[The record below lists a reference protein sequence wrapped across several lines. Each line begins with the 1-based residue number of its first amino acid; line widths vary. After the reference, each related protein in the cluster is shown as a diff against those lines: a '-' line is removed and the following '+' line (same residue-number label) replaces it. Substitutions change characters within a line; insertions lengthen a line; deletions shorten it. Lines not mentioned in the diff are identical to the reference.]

1 MFYSETLLQKS
12 GPLARFWLAANLQRK
27 LSKKHVLQ
35 SNITDSIAV
44 ITTPSQVPMA
54 LRLSSQLLLGA
65 VRIYQ
70 RKMRY
75 LLDDCDDAWIMM
87 KMAFRPSTD
96 HDIPISRQLPDREI
110 LTLPDEVTPYAD
122 FEFPPPLDVNWLLS
136 QIEEVEAG
144 TIDRRRHV
152 SLRDIYLPEEFSPS
166 HYSGLYEEVLEPMES
181 LDLDLDFGIE
191 LGREAPA
198 PRPIEEEMVSELEAM
213 PPEKEDAESEPAL
226 EQGFGEITMGGEE
239 FEFHPAD
246 ISRAR
251 ITESPLSE
259 MDEALAQEIEAEY
272 TSLRRAELQEPEEQ
286 RAFVRRPEQRIKKQR
301 ILVPD
306 EEITLSSSQ
315 IQDQQA
321 NRDSITKPTTFI
333 PRDPFFVA
341 LIEMQKTGGFVSSI
355 MMEGRSSAWAPELRG
370 MLSLG
375 AIQEPRELK
384 RKRPIMVGEV
394 EPEYGV
400 SKSPRLELSEGSEFG
415 LGSGALGE
423 ESLVGQEPMLEI
435 LPFEGIATPLVPP
448 AERPP
453 VSIATEYAVH
463 VLRHRFGPEAARSPG
478 KRASTSIIFQD
489 VLPEYRATKAE
500 ATRMFFEC
508 LVLAT
513 KNAIKVEQ
521 GQGLGD
527 DIRMW
532 AKEGLWEAWAER
544 DAGGEMAP
552 QVEPETV
559 NMSP

>member
-12 GPLARFWLAANLQRK
+12 GPLARIWLAANLQRK

-44 ITTPSQVPMA
+44 ITTPSTVPMA
-54 LRLSSQLLLGA
+54 LRLSSQLLIGA

-70 RKMRY
+70 RKTRY
-75 LLDDCDDAWIMM
+75 LLDDCDDAWTMM
-87 KMAFRPSTD
+87 KMAFRSIID
-96 HDIPISRQLPDREI
+96 HDIPIGRQLPDREA
-110 LTLPDEVTPYAD
+110 LTLPNEVIPYDD
-122 FEFPPPLDVNWLLS
+122 FEIPPPPDVNWLLS
-136 QIEEVEAG
+136 WIEEVEAG
-144 TIDRRRHV
+144 PIDRRRGD
-152 SLRDIYLPEEFSPS
+152 SLLGIYLPEEFSPS
-166 HYSGLYEEVLEPMES
+166 HYSGLFEEVLEPMEG
-181 LDLDLDFGIE
+181 LDLDLELDFGIE

-213 PPEKEDAESEPAL
+213 PPEKEGTEGEPAIEL
-226 EQGFGEITMGGEE
+226 GFEEIPMGGEE

-259 MDEALAQEIEAEY
+259 MDEALAREVEAEY
-272 TSLRRAELQEPEEQ
+272 TSLRRVEPQEREEQ
-286 RAFVRRPEQRIKKQR
+286 RALVRRPEQRIKKRR

-306 EEITLSSSQ
+306 EEISLSSSQ
-315 IQDQQA
+315 IQEQQA
-321 NRDSITKPTTFI
+321 NRDNITKPTTFI
-333 PRDPFFVA
+333 PRNPLFAA

-375 AIQEPRELK
+375 AIQEPRERK
-384 RKRPIMVGEV
+384 RKRPIRVGEV

-400 SKSPRLELSEGSEFG
+400 SKSPRLEISEGSEFG
-415 LGSGALGE
+415 LGSGALEQESVVGE
-423 ESLVGQEPMLEI
+423 EPMLEI
-435 LPFEGIATPLVPP
+435 PAFEGIATPLVPL

-453 VSIATEYAVH
+453 ISIATEHAVN
-463 VLRHRFGPEAARSPG
+463 VLRRRFGPEAASSPG
-478 KRASTSIIFQD
+478 KRASTSVIFQD
-489 VLPEYRATKAE
+489 VLPEHRTTKAE

-513 KNAIKVEQ
+513 KNVIKVEQ
-521 GQGLGD
+521 GQELGD

-532 AKEGLWEAWAER
+532 AKEGLWEA
-544 DAGGEMAP
+544 
-552 QVEPETV
+552 
-559 NMSP
+559 